1 MAISNTQKKDVY
13 SFLKWVGGKR
23 KLLEQYK
30 PLLPSTLVNRR
41 YVEPFMGSGAVFFHV
56 VQNLNPLSCTLLDI
70 NPELVNAFLQLQEG
84 VEAVIAA
91 LTAHRDC
98 HNRAGITEDDRKV
111 YYYGVRAL
119 DPDLMSPAARAARF
133 IYLNKTCFNGL
144 HRLNSKGKFNVPMGK
159 YSLPAI
165 FDADHLREVSV
176 LLQNVTIK
184 VCAFQE
190 CGKYVGAND
199 FVYLDPPYEP
209 LSATS
214 SFTGYSKDRF
224 TSDHQRELRDVV
236 QHLSLRAD
244 CMLSNSTAPLIE
256 ALYNGETF
264 KKHYVMAGRAINSS
278 ACGRGKI
285 EELVITTYP

>member
-1 MAISNTQKKDVY
+1 MTSLNTQKKDVY

-91 LTAHRDC
+91 LTMHRDC

-119 DPDLMSPAARAARF
+119 NPDLMSPAARAARF

-236 QHLSLRAD
+236 RHLSLRAD

-256 ALYNGETF
+256 TLYSGETF
-264 KKHYVMAGRAINSS
+264 KRHYVMAGRAINSN

>member
-1 MAISNTQKKDVY
+1 MPSPSTQKKDVG

-30 PLLPSTLVNRR
+30 PLMPSTLVNRR
-41 YVEPFMGSGAVFFHV
+41 YVEPFMGSGAVFFYV
-56 VQNLNPLSCTLLDI
+56 VQNLSPLSCTLLDI

-84 VEAVIAA
+84 VEAVIAE
-91 LTAHRDC
+91 LTVHREC
-98 HNRAGITEDDRKV
+98 HNRAGVTEDDRKV

-119 DPDLMSPAARAARF
+119 DPSFMRPAARAARF

-144 HRLNSKGKFNVPMGK
+144 HRLNSKGKFNVPIGK

-184 VCAFQE
+184 VCPFEE

-214 SFTGYSKDRF
+214 NFTGYSKDRF
-224 TSDHQRELRDVV
+224 TSQHQKKLRDAV

-256 ALYNGETF
+256 NLYNALPF
-264 KKHYVMAGRAINSS
+264 KKHYVMAGRAINSN
-278 ACGRGKI
+278 AGGRGKI
-285 EELVITTYP
+285 EELVITTYS